1 MEWIVD
7 WTRKFEE
14 KANMRAVTARQ
25 IGRFGQLLK
34 AVAAGVASYA
44 VLEEVADLCLVGCG
58 FY

>member
-1 MEWIVD
+1 
-7 WTRKFEE
+7 
-14 KANMRAVTARQ
+14 MRAVTARQ

-44 VLEEVADLCLVGCG
+44 VLEELADLCLVGCG